1 VKPAVALATLV
12 AGLLIA
18 AAALSGCGGPE
29 EQTLRVFAD
38 RSLSGV
44 FPTLGR
50 EFEASHHGEKVSFT
64 FGGSDLLARRVAQGS
79 ADVFAAAGEE
89 AMRQSGVPTSRVFA
103 RDARGGDY
111 LIGAARTTTQLALAR
126 EFIDLVLSDQGRRA
140 LAGAGFT
147 PV

>member
-1 VKPAVALATLV
+1 MRPTLATLV
-12 AGLLIA
+12 AVLLVA
-18 AAALSGCGGPE
+18 VVPGCGGRE
-29 EQTLRVFAD
+29 QQTLRVFAD

-44 FPTLGR
+44 FPALGR

-79 ADVFAAAGEE
+79 ADVFASAGEA
-89 AMRQSGVPTSRVFA
+89 AMRHSGAPAFRVFA
-103 RDARGGDY
+103 RDARGDY
-111 LIGAARTTTQLALAR
+111 LIGAAQMTPRLVLAR
-126 EFIDLVLSDQGRRA
+126 EFVDLVLSDQGRRA